1 MRNHDRAVRHAL
13 WLNAHIRSC
22 PRRADC
28 ILRTAVVM
36 SRSLQWLLRNVV
48 QQPSPIIS
56 LCDVYKAFGDT
67 RVMNGLSLDI
77 YPGTS
82 TVIMGES
89 GSGKSVLI
97 RLMNGLTVPDSGSVT
112 IFGVNTATA
121 PYTALRDARLRTST
135 LFQNYALLDSRTVEE
150 NIAFPLTETGRSTP
164 RAARPAVI
172 ELLQLLG
179 LSGTENLLPS
189 ELSGGM
195 KKRVGLA
202 RALITEPE
210 VIFFDEPTT
219 GLDPVMIELVDEMLL
234 GIRERFGVTMV
245 IISHDMASAFK
256 LGDRLAM
263 LEGGTISFI
272 GAPDEARASCHP
284 AVPRFDGAATS
295 RLSAAPGSAA
305 RPPAADAQALA
316 DAPEQDHPPASTGL
330 QWQDLPV
337 PAHAPVVEVRDLC
350 KDFSGRS
357 VLRGVNFWVE
367 PGVITTL
374 IGGSG
379 SGKTVMMKHILGLFQ
394 PTSGSVTVFGQNL
407 ASLSEQQRLHLRLK
421 FGMLFQGAALFDSMT
436 IAENVAFPLVESP
449 GRERL
454 SPSKARQRALLT
466 LERLRIAD
474 LADRMPSDISGG
486 QRKRAGLARAI
497 VTEPDLMIYDEP
509 TTGLDPVMTAYV
521 NDMIVE
527 AQREFGT
534 TTLVVSHDMA
544 STFRIS
550 HTVAMLA
557 DGEIVAFGSPDD
569 IRASTNPI
577 VQRFIFADELGDSR
591 TSAGAS
597 THPG

>member
-1 MRNHDRAVRHAL
+1 MSAPSPA
-13 WLNAHIRSC
+13 RSSAA
-22 PRRADC
+22 PAAATRL
-28 ILRTAVVM
+28 LRTI
-36 SRSLQWLLRNVV
+36 V
-48 QQPSPIIS
+48 QEQSPIIS
-56 LCDVYKAFGDT
+56 LRDVHKSFGDT

-77 YPGTS
+77 YAGTS

-112 IFGVNTATA
+112 LFGVNTSTA
-121 PYTALRDARLRTST
+121 PYSALRDVRVRTST

-150 NIAFPLTETGRSTP
+150 NIAFPLTETGRATP
-164 RAARPAVI
+164 KEARPRVM
-172 ELLQLLG
+172 ELLQMLG
-179 LSGTENLLPS
+179 LPDTADLLPS
-189 ELSGGM
+189 ALSGGM

-202 RALITEPE
+202 RALITDPE

-234 GIRERFGVTMV
+234 DIRERFGVTMV

-263 LEGGTISFI
+263 LEHGTISFI
-272 GAPDEARASCHP
+272 GTPDDARATDNAS
-284 AVPRFDGAATS
+284 VQRFVGAATS
-295 RLSAAPGSAA
+295 RLGAGQGSADDSAPSEPASNDEPAEPDTA
-305 RPPAADAQALA
+305 RAASGLKWEDLP
-316 DAPEQDHPPASTGL
+316 APET
-330 QWQDLPV
+330 
-337 PAHAPVVEVRDLC
+337 APVVEVRDLC
-350 KDFSGRS
+350 KEFSGRS

-394 PTSGSVTVFGQNL
+394 PTSGSVTVFGQDL
-407 ASLSEQQRLHLRLK
+407 ARLSEQQRLQLRLK

-449 GRERL
+449 GRKRM
-454 SPSKARQRALLT
+454 SPSNARKRALQT

-497 VTEPDLMIYDEP
+497 VTEPDMMIYDEP

-557 DGEIVAFGSPDD
+557 NGEIVAFGSPDD
-569 IRASTNPI
+569 IRASTNPV
-577 VQRFIFADELGDSR
+577 VQRFIFADEIGD
-591 TSAGAS
+591 
-597 THPG
+597 